1 MATRHQVRES
11 VISLMYAKDVGNEDI
26 NKFVDEI
33 FEDKKIR
40 NQQKEFALALYNGVN
55 ENLSDLDNEINKHL
69 KDWKVVDLGHIE
81 KAILRLGTYEIL
93 NGDLDNAVIINEAIE
108 LSKSLAG
115 DTAPKF
121 INGVLDSVV
130 KGKK

>member
-1 MATRHQVRES
+1 
-11 VISLMYAKDVGNEDI
+11 MYAKDVGNENI
-26 NKFVDEI
+26 TKFVDEI

-40 NQQKEFALALYNGVN
+40 NQQKEFAIALYNGVN
-55 ENLSDLDNEINKHL
+55 ENLTDLDSKINRHL

-81 KAILRLGTYEIL
+81 KAILRLGAYEIL
-93 NGDLDNAVIINEAIE
+93 NGDLDDAVVINEAIE

-121 INGVLDSVV
+121 INGVLDSIV
-130 KGKK
+130 KAKK

>member
-40 NQQKEFALALYNGVN
+40 NQQKEFALELYNGVN
-55 ENLSDLDNEINKHL
+55 ENISDLDLEINKHL

-81 KAILRLGTYEIL
+81 KAILRLGAYEL
-93 NGDLDNAVIINEAIE
+93 LKSDLDDAVIINEAIE

-121 INGVLDSVV
+121 INGVLDSIQ
-130 KGKK
+130 KRK

>member
-40 NQQKEFALALYNGVN
+40 NQQKEFALELYNGVN
-55 ENLSDLDNEINKHL
+55 ENISDLDLEINKHL

-81 KAILRLGTYEIL
+81 KAILRLGAYEL
-93 NGDLDNAVIINEAIE
+93 LKSDLDDAVIINEAIE

-121 INGVLDSVV
+121 INGVLDSIQ
-130 KGKK
+130 KSK

>member
-11 VISLMYAKDVGNEDI
+11 VISLLYAKDIGNEDI
-26 NKFVDEI
+26 AKFVDEI

-40 NQQKEFALALYNGVN
+40 NQQKEFALSLYEGVN
-55 ENLSDLDNEINKHL
+55 ANQEEIDNAVDAHL
-69 KDWKVVDLGHIE
+69 KEWKIDSVGHIE
-81 KAILRLGTYEIL
+81 RAILRLGTYEL
-93 NGDLDNAVIINEAIE
+93 LKTDLDDAVIINEAIE

-121 INGVLDSVV
+121 INGVLDSVQ
-130 KGKK
+130 KDK

>member
-40 NQQKEFALALYNGVN
+40 NQQKEFALELYNGVN
-55 ENLSDLDNEINKHL
+55 ENISDLDLEINKHL

-81 KAILRLGTYEIL
+81 KAILRLGAYEL
-93 NGDLDNAVIINEAIE
+93 LKSDLDDAVIINEAIE

-121 INGVLDSVV
+121 INGVLYSIQ
-130 KGKK
+130 KRK

>member
-1 MATRHQVRES
+1 
-11 VISLMYAKDVGNEDI
+11 MYAKDVGNEDI

-40 NQQKEFALALYNGVN
+40 NQQKEFALELYNGVN
-55 ENLSDLDNEINKHL
+55 ENISDLDLEINKHL

-81 KAILRLGTYEIL
+81 KAILRLGAYELL
-93 NGDLDNAVIINEAIE
+93 NSDLDDAVIINEAIE

-121 INGVLDSVV
+121 INGVLDSIQ
-130 KGKK
+130 KSK

>member
-40 NQQKEFALALYNGVN
+40 NQQKEFALKLYNGVN
-55 ENLSDLDNEINKHL
+55 ENILDLDREINKHL
-69 KDWKVVDLGHIE
+69 KDWKVVDLGYIE
-81 KAILRLGTYEIL
+81 KAILRLGAYELL
-93 NGDLDNAVIINEAIE
+93 NSDLDDAVIINEAIE

-121 INGVLDSVV
+121 INGVLDSIQ
-130 KGKK
+130 KSK

>member
-40 NQQKEFALALYNGVN
+40 NQQKEFALELYNGVN
-55 ENLSDLDNEINKHL
+55 ENISDLDLEINKHL

-81 KAILRLGTYEIL
+81 KAILRLGAYELL
-93 NGDLDNAVIINEAIE
+93 NSDLDDAVIINEAIE

-121 INGVLDSVV
+121 INGVLDSIQ
-130 KGKK
+130 KSK